1 MAGRIKHMQ
10 RSHYSYRNNTAEKAF
25 LGFERKAV
33 TKENNKYLKNKSG
46 FGLFVDRIKKAAN
59 KMLQKDQSK

>member
-25 LGFERKAV
+25 LGFERKAAMKG
-33 TKENNKYLKNKSG
+33 TNKYLTGRSG
-46 FGLFVDRIKKAAN
+46 LGFAERIRNAAKKIFR
-59 KMLQKDQSK
+59 KDQSK